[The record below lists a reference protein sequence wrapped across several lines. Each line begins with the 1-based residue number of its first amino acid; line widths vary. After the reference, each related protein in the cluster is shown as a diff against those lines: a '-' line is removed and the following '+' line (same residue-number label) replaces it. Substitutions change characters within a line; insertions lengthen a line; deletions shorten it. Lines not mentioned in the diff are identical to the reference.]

1 MSGPLT
7 IVVTTGGTGGHMFP
21 ADALSAELV
30 ARGHRVVF
38 CTDSRG
44 KRYGETLPSL
54 ETHEIS
60 AGGLAGRGPVGRLK
74 GAVNLGIGVL
84 QARKLLKQLRPDA
97 CVGFGGYA
105 SAPTM
110 TAAVHLKLKSV
121 IHEQNAYL
129 GRANRMLAGQVDCI
143 CTSVDDTQGISST
156 EKVRLTGMPV
166 RDAIK
171 AVREAP
177 YDPPGLEGPFQILVI
192 GGSQGATVFS
202 DILPDAVAQLPAQ
215 LKARLEI
222 SQQCRPV
229 DLERTEAAYAAQG
242 VNATL
247 KTFFDDVPARMAAA
261 HLVITRSG
269 ASTCA
274 ELSTAG
280 RPAILVPYPHAA
292 DDHQTL
298 NARAQDAAGAAWLM
312 PQETFTATAVS
323 EQLMSFLTAPDPLSH
338 AADAA
343 KQLGR
348 PDATQALAD
357 AVLATG
363 GATNGTS
370 GSHELTRGAA

>member
-1 MSGPLT
+1 MSGPFT

-21 ADALSAELV
+21 ADALSAELLS
-30 ARGHRVVF
+30 RGHRVVF

-84 QARKLLKQLRPDA
+84 QARKLLKQLQPDA

-110 TAAVHLKLKSV
+110 TAAVHLKLKTAL
-121 IHEQNAYL
+121 HEQNAYL
-129 GRANRMLAGQVDCI
+129 GRANRMLASQVDRI
-143 CTSVDDTQGISST
+143 CTSVPDTQGIPRQDR
-156 EKVRLTGMPV
+156 VRVTGMPV
-166 RDAIK
+166 RDAVK
-171 AVREAP
+171 AVRDIAYDAP
-177 YDPPGLEGPFQILVI
+177 TLDGPFRILVM

-222 SQQCRPV
+222 TQQCRPV
-229 DLERTEAAYAAQG
+229 DLDRTEAAYAAQG
-242 VNATL
+242 INATL
-247 KTFFDDVPARMAAA
+247 KTFLEDVPNRLAAA

-274 ELSTAG
+274 ELTVAG

-323 EQLMSFLTAPDPLSH
+323 EQLMSLMTAPDPLSD

-343 KQLGR
+343 KQQGR
-348 PDATQALAD
+348 PNATSDLAD
-357 AVLATG
+357 VVIELAG
-363 GATNGTS
+363 GSNGQQS
-370 GSHELTRGAA
+370 SEHVTRGAA